1 LETRPISVGATA
13 DVYLDDNEPLRVF
26 TYGYDSDD
34 FEGWFGSI
42 LRNRYDLGTEMIK
55 QVLDRGGCCDSG
67 NIDNDSLGGAFF
79 EAPVTSNLG
88 GVPVVTQPLIFAPS
102 ARIEGEHGYLH
113 ARNKGT
119 KKYNALFT
127 VALIQGVQPPALQDI
142 TSREGVTITRSGF
155 VRTGFDNGM
164 G

>member
-1 LETRPISVGATA
+1 MWGDIAGHWFYLTGLNSAFLNAQAYTVNSAGQFLETRPISVGATA

-88 GVPVVTQPLIFAPS
+88 GSSRRHAAAYFRAFGSNRRRAWVFAC
-102 ARIEGEHGYLH
+102 AEQG
-113 ARNKGT
+113 NK
-119 KKYNALFT
+119 K
-127 VALIQGVQPPALQDI
+127 I
-142 TSREGVTITRSGF
+142 
-155 VRTGFDNGM
+155 
-164 G
+164 